1 MPAAHLTAPAV
12 GRVADAVCALLAGGD
27 TTTTA
32 AEAGLEPADLADA
45 ADAYHLAGLAA
56 LEQQAHARWRQVH
69 VRPAGPGP
77 GPADRTLA
85 ARLGPRLDALVAD
98 HIAAGWWYMNK
109 RPGWRIRVLDADTDA
124 VSELLNDLVGAGTIA
139 AWNPALYEPEVAAF
153 GGKTGMDIAHA
164 LFCADS
170 AGVLDYLRR
179 ENPPLD
185 RRELSVLLISA
196 MCTAAGLDWYER
208 GDVFTRIAAMR
219 PDPPAAAARAALTAQ
234 LRVLLSAP
242 THAGSPLF
250 AASGP
255 AAFATPWRDAFAKA
269 GQRFGT
275 AATAGTLS
283 RGLRALLAHLVI
295 FHWNRLGLPAGTQ
308 ATLAHAAARA
318 CLPED

>member
-1 MPAAHLTAPAV
+1 MPAAHLTALAA
-12 GRVADAVCALLAGGD
+12 GEVADAIRALLAGGD
-27 TTTTA
+27 LATTA
-32 AEAGLEPADLADA
+32 AKVGLEPADLADA

-56 LEQQAHARWRQVH
+56 LEQHTHGRWHQVH
-69 VRPAGPGP
+69 VRPAGPE
-77 GPADRTLA
+77 PADRTLTA
-85 ARLGPRLDALVAD
+85 HLGPRLDALVTD
-98 HIAAGWWYMNK
+98 HAAAGWWYMNK
-109 RPGWRIRVLDADTDA
+109 TPGWRIRLLDADTDA
-124 VSELLNDLVGAGTIA
+124 VSELLNDLAGAGTIA
-139 AWNPALYEPEVAAF
+139 AWNPAIYEPEAAAF
-153 GGKTGMDIAHA
+153 GGETGMDIAHA

-170 AGVLDYLRR
+170 AGVLDYLHR

-242 THAGSPLF
+242 AHAGSPLF
-250 AASGP
+250 AANGP
-255 AAFATPWRDAFAKA
+255 AVFATPWRDAFEKA
-269 GQRFGT
+269 GQRLGA
-275 AATAGTLS
+275 AATTGALN

-295 FHWNRLGLPAGTQ
+295 FHWNRLGLPADTQ
-308 ATLAHAAARA
+308 AILAHAAARA

>member
-1 MPAAHLTAPAV
+1 MPAAHLTAPAA
-12 GRVADAVCALLAGGD
+12 GRVADAIRVLLAGGD
-27 TTTTA
+27 LATTA
-32 AEAGLEPADLADA
+32 AEVGLEPADLADA

-56 LEQQAHARWRQVH
+56 LERPAHGRWHQVYVH
-69 VRPAGPGP
+69 PAGPE
-77 GPADRTLA
+77 PADRTLA
-85 ARLGPRLDALVAD
+85 ARLGPRLDALVTD
-98 HIAAGWWYMNK
+98 HAAAGWWYMNK
-109 RPGWRIRVLDADTDA
+109 SPGWRIRLLDADADA
-124 VSELLNDLVGAGTIA
+124 VSELLDGLAGAGTIA
-139 AWNPALYEPEVAAF
+139 AWNPAVYEPEAAAF
-153 GGKTGMDIAHA
+153 GGETGMGIAHA

-170 AGVLDYLRR
+170 AGVLDYLRQ

-185 RRELSVLLISA
+185 HRELSVLLISA
-196 MCTAAGLDWYER
+196 MCAASGLDWYER

-219 PDPPAAAARAALTAQ
+219 PDPPAAAARAGLTAQ

-250 AASGP
+250 ATSGP

-269 GQRFGT
+269 GQRLGA
-275 AATAGTLS
+275 AATAGTLN

-295 FHWNRLGLPAGTQ
+295 FHWNRLGLPAGAQ

>member
-1 MPAAHLTAPAV
+1 MPAAHLTAPAA
-12 GRVADAVCALLAGGD
+12 GRVADAIRALLAGGD
-27 TTTTA
+27 LTTTA
-32 AEAGLEPADLADA
+32 AEVGLEPADLADA
-45 ADAYHLAGLAA
+45 ADAYHLAGLAT
-56 LEQQAHARWRQVH
+56 LERPAHGRWHQVY
-69 VRPAGPGP
+69 VRPAGPEP
-77 GPADRTLA
+77 TDRTLA
-85 ARLGPRLDALVAD
+85 ARLGPRFDALVAD
-98 HIAAGWWYMNK
+98 HAAAGWWYMNK
-109 RPGWRIRVLDADTDA
+109 SPGWRIRLLDADTDA
-124 VSELLNDLVGAGTIA
+124 VSELLDDLAGAGTIA
-139 AWNPALYEPEVAAF
+139 AWNPAIYEPEAAAF
-153 GGKTGMDIAHA
+153 GGETGMGIAHD
-164 LFCADS
+164 LFYADS

-208 GDVFTRIAAMR
+208 GDVFARIAAMR
-219 PDPPAAAARAALTAQ
+219 PDPPAAGARAALTAQ

-255 AAFATPWRDAFAKA
+255 VAFAMPWRDAFEKA
-269 GQRFGT
+269 GQRFGA

-295 FHWNRLGLPAGTQ
+295 FHWNRLGLPAGAQ
-308 ATLAHAAARA
+308 ATLARAAARA